1 MKKLQPSKNIQSS
14 TSERTIEQPR
24 SPKSSMKSLGS
35 NEVFYI
41 VNCCTLLKG
50 KEHFQFPK
58 YCPILPLPC
67 VIRSSQCLLSYYCCI
82 SKKDLCLKSYT
93 ISIHTTPSNDSYS
106 KLITKTFLS
115 HKDLPALMTPP
126 TDGLHFHQIS
136 DCLICFKTA
145 KSKKSVIS

>member
-58 YCPILPLPC
+58 YCSILPLPC
-67 VIRSSQCLLSYYCCI
+67 VIRTSQCLL
-82 SKKDLCLKSYT
+82 LL
-93 ISIHTTPSNDSYS
+93 
-106 KLITKTFLS
+106 L
-115 HKDLPALMTPP
+115 
-126 TDGLHFHQIS
+126 LHFKERS
-136 DCLICFKTA
+136 MFKVLHDQYTYNA
-145 KSKKSVIS
+145 IK